1 VKNLRK
7 NGIKAEAKN
16 LKIQPE
22 VQVLARKMKARKK
35 GAEKRCEKIRLSPS
49 TIKNTRNG
57 WEELTVHK
65 GTIKELLQ

>member
-1 VKNLRK
+1 
-7 NGIKAEAKN
+7 
-16 LKIQPE
+16 
-22 VQVLARKMKARKK
+22 MKARKK